1 MAGLKRWINPGV
13 WLLLAASLAMA
24 AYFAASL
31 WRIHSMNALIR
42 DGGIEKLSPLPADP
56 LARYAAGWQ
65 AEHAQRHL
73 EAISLYTDAQATTDP
88 VQAAQAWFALGNVY
102 FKIGIVESR
111 NYEAAVSA
119 PTWENAQFDLAR
131 DAYRSALRIQ
141 PDLAGAR
148 YNLELLERL
157 SPLRHLAGWRRNT
170 DPIMLHV
177 DKHNGWTSMQ
187 DDRKRG
193 LP

>member
-1 MAGLKRWINPGV
+1 V
-13 WLLLAASLAMA
+13 WH
-24 AYFAASL
+24 
-31 WRIHSMNALIR
+31 IHSINALIR
-42 DGGIEKLSPLPADP
+42 DGGIEKLSPLPRDP
-56 LARYAAGWQ
+56 IARYAAGWQ
-65 AEHAQRHL
+65 AERTQHHV
-73 EAISLYTDAQATTDP
+73 EAIALYTDAQATTDP
-88 VQAAQAWFALGNVY
+88 ALAAQAWFALGNVY

-111 NYEAAVSA
+111 DYEAAVSA

-131 DAYRSALRIQ
+131 DAYRSALRIE

-148 YNLELLERL
+148 YNLELLERM
-157 SPLRHLAGWRRNT
+157 SPVRHLAGWRRNT